1 MENWLEYRNRYKL
14 QRCVCIFV
22 PCRQFILSHPV
33 YRVSPERT
41 KCIVENFTGQYR
53 LDGLTLSFAQQRF
66 PFPSRCISPLR
77 AYVYQNLSEPFTS
90 QWHNRQSCTDYLL
103 RADLAKNDIIF
114 WSAKIS
120 TWDIQDPIIMLPSLY
135 FIPSRNV
142 YHTSLEIHQ
151 FAVLCGICNKNFTYI

>member
-1 MENWLEYRNRYKL
+1 MENRLEYRNRYKL

-33 YRVSPERT
+33 HRVSPERT
-41 KCIVENFTGQYR
+41 KCIVKNFTGQYR

-90 QWHNRQSCTDYLL
+90 QWHGRQSCTDYLL
-103 RADLAKNDIIF
+103 RAQTLPRTTLYSGLPRYQPETSRIRLSCFLLYASYRHVMSII
-114 WSAKIS
+114 
-120 TWDIQDPIIMLPSLY
+120 
-135 FIPSRNV
+135 
-142 YHTSLEIHQ
+142 HH
-151 FAVLCGICNKNFTYI
+151 